1 MALDIKR
8 LRTDFAAA
16 AKDGKITDTDVDGLL
31 KRVKRN
37 GLTESEAKTLKAET
51 ARYKDQ
57 FTVEGSKKMTD
68 FIEHKLRGLQVLDDP
83 TPVNPLG
90 VKDPAVLKAD
100 LKKVRQTE
108 LKGSA
113 LVKNGVNGDD
123 VMQKYLGDCYL
134 IAAMAATARVNP
146 ELIEQAFSK
155 RSDGTYDV
163 TIYQPKGRGFTPVKV
178 HIDADLPHN
187 DWYGLEYASA
197 RDEKE
202 LWPALLEKAFA
213 AKAGSY
219 GKLEG
224 GVPGEAMSWLTGK
237 PSNMIDFKARGVKAD
252 QVFDALSLAMKEQ
265 RPATASTYGDSSSAK
280 YTNSGLYAD
289 HAYSVW
295 GTEVSGG
302 KKYVQLRNPW
312 GDSEPANN
320 GKDDGIF
327 KMELSEFM
335 KMYANV
341 EINGA

>member
-16 AKDGKITDTDVDGLL
+16 AKNGTISDTDVEGLL
-31 KRVKRN
+31 RRVKRD
-37 GLTESEAKTLKAET
+37 GISESEAKTLKQET

-57 FTVEGSKKMTD
+57 FTPEGAKKID
-68 FIEHKLRGLQVLDDP
+68 AFIANKLRGAMVLDDP

-90 VKDPAVLKAD
+90 VKDPVVLKAD
-100 LKKVRQTE
+100 LKKVRQE
-108 LKGSA
+108 VIKGGE
-113 LVKNGVNGDD
+113 LVKGGISGND
-123 VMQKYLGDCYL
+123 VLQKYLADCYL
-134 IAAMAATARVNP
+134 IAAMSAVARANP
-146 ELIEQAFSK
+146 EVIEKAFQK
-155 RSDGTYDV
+155 RTDGTYDV
-163 TIYQPKGRGFTPVKV
+163 TIYEQKGSKWLPVKV

-187 DWYGLEYASA
+187 DWYHLTYASA

-213 AKAGSY
+213 QRAGSY
-219 GKLEG
+219 AAIEG
-224 GVPGEAMSWLTGK
+224 GVPGDALSALTGK
-237 PSNMIDFKARGVKAD
+237 PSTLFDFQEKGMKAD
-252 QVFDALSLAMKEQ
+252 KVWEALSLAVKEK
-265 RPATASTYGDSSSAK
+265 RPATASTYGESSNAK

-295 GTEVSGG
+295 GTETSGG

-312 GDSEPANN
+312 GESEPANN
-320 GKDDGIF
+320 GRDDGIF

-341 EINGA
+341 EINEP

>member
-1 MALDIKR
+1 MALDLKR

-16 AKDGKITDTDVDGLL
+16 AKDGKISDTDVDGLL
-31 KRVKRN
+31 RRVRQG
-37 GLTESEAKTLKAET
+37 GLTQSEAKALKQET
-51 ARYKDQ
+51 ARYQDQ
-57 FTVEGSKKMTD
+57 FTAEGSAKID
-68 FIEHKLRGLQVLDDP
+68 AFISNKLRALQVLDDP

-100 LKKVRQTE
+100 LKKVRQEVIPGAT
-108 LKGSA
+108 
-113 LVKNGVNGDD
+113 LVKGGVSGHD
-123 VMQKYLGDCYL
+123 VMQKYLADCYL
-134 IAAMAATARVNP
+134 VAAMAAVARVNP
-146 ELIEQAFSK
+146 ELIEHAFTK

-163 TIYQPKGRGFTPVKV
+163 TIYQPRGRGFAPVKV

-187 DWYGLEYASA
+187 DWYHLQYASG

-219 GKLEG
+219 AAIEG

-237 PSNMIDFKARGVKAD
+237 PSTMIDFQERGVKAD
-252 QVFDALSLAMKEQ
+252 QVFEALSQAVKER
-265 RPATASTYGDSSSAK
+265 RPATASTYGESSNAK

-295 GTEVSGG
+295 GVETSGG

-312 GDSEPANN
+312 GESEPANN
-320 GKDDGIF
+320 GRDDGVF
-327 KMELSEFM
+327 KLELSEFM

-341 EINGA
+341 EINGG

>member
-1 MALDIKR
+1 MGLDLKR
-8 LRTDFAAA
+8 LRTDFATI

-31 KRVKRN
+31 RRVKRD
-37 GLTESEAKTLKAET
+37 GLTESEAKTLKKET

-57 FTVEGSKKMTD
+57 FTPEGAKKID
-68 FIEHKLRGLQVLDDP
+68 AFIANKLRAATVLDDP

-100 LKKVRQTE
+100 LKRLRQTD
-108 LKGSA
+108 LKGV
-113 LVKNGVNGDD
+113 LVKGGIDGND
-123 VMQKYLGDCYL
+123 VTQKYLADCYL
-134 IAAMAATARVNP
+134 IAAMAATARANP
-146 ELIEQAFSK
+146 ELIEKAFKK

-163 TIYQPKGRGFTPVKV
+163 TIYEQKGAKWVPTKV

-187 DWYGLEYASA
+187 DWYHLQYASA

-219 GKLEG
+219 TAIEG
-224 GVPGEAMSWLTGK
+224 GVPGDALSALTGK
-237 PSNMIDFKARGVKAD
+237 PTTMIDFQERGVKAD
-252 QVFDALSLAMKEQ
+252 QVFEALSLAVKER
-265 RPATASTYGDSSSAK
+265 RPATASTYGESSNAK
-280 YTNSGLYAD
+280 YTNSGLYSD

-295 GTEVSGG
+295 GTETSGG

-312 GDSEPANN
+312 GESEPANN
-320 GKDDGIF
+320 GRDDGIF
-327 KMELSEFM
+327 KMELGEFM

-341 EINGA
+341 EINGG

>member
-1 MALDIKR
+1 MALDIAR

-16 AKDGKITDTDVDGLL
+16 ARNGKISDTDVEGLIR
-31 KRVKRN
+31 RVKRD
-37 GLTESEAKTLKAET
+37 GLTESEAKVLKQET
-51 ARYKDQ
+51 ARFKDQ
-57 FTVEGSKKMTD
+57 FTPAGSKKMND
-68 FIEHKLRGLQVLDDP
+68 FIANKLRGVMVLDDP

-90 VKDPAVLKAD
+90 VKDPAVLKGD
-100 LKKVRQTE
+100 LKKVRQE
-108 LKGSA
+108 VIKGGQLSI
-113 LVKNGVNGDD
+113 GGISGDD
-123 VMQKYLGDCYL
+123 VTQKYLADCYL
-134 IAAMAATARVNP
+134 IAAMAAVARVNP
-146 ELIEQAFSK
+146 DLIEQAFKK

-163 TIYQPKGRGFTPVKV
+163 TIYQAKGRGFTPVQV

-187 DWYGLEYASA
+187 DWYKLEYASG
-197 RDEKE
+197 RDERE

-219 GKLEG
+219 AAIEG
-224 GVPGEAMSWLTGK
+224 GVPGDAMSWLTGK
-237 PSNMIDFKARGVKAD
+237 PSSTITFRDAGVKAD
-252 QVFDALSLAMKEQ
+252 QVFDALSLAVKER
-265 RPATASTYGDSSSAK
+265 RPATASTYGESSNAK

-312 GDSEPANN
+312 GESEPKNN
-320 GKDDGIF
+320 GRDDGIF

-341 EINGA
+341 ELNGG

>member
-1 MALDIKR
+1 MALDLAR
-8 LRTDFAAA
+8 LRNDFAAA
-16 AKDGKITDTDVDGLL
+16 ARNGKISGTDVEGLIR
-31 KRVKRN
+31 RVKRD
-37 GLTESEAKTLKAET
+37 GLTESEAKVLKQET
-51 ARYKDQ
+51 ARFKDQ
-57 FTVEGSKKMTD
+57 FTAEGSKKMND
-68 FIEHKLRGLQVLDDP
+68 FIEKKLRGAMVLDDP

-90 VKDPAVLKAD
+90 VKDPAVLKSD
-100 LKKVRQTE
+100 LKKVRQE
-108 LKGSA
+108 VIKGGRLSI
-113 LVKNGVNGDD
+113 GGISGDD
-123 VMQKYLGDCYL
+123 VTQKYLGDCYL
-134 IAAMAATARVNP
+134 IAAMAAVARVNP
-146 ELIEQAFSK
+146 EQIEGLFKK

-163 TIYQPKGRGFTPVKV
+163 TIYEAKGRGFTPVKV

-187 DWYGLEYASA
+187 DWYHLEYASG

-213 AKAGSY
+213 ARAGSY
-219 GKLEG
+219 AAIEA
-224 GVPGEAMSWLTGK
+224 GVPGDAMSWLTGK
-237 PSNMIDFKARGVKAD
+237 PTSTIDFKEAGVKAD
-252 QVFDALSLAMKEQ
+252 QVFDALTLAVKEK
-265 RPATASTYGDSSSAK
+265 RAATASTYGESSNAK

-312 GDSEPANN
+312 GDSEPKNN

-341 EINGA
+341 EINGG